1 MGLLYSDEPLEKH
14 HTIPLKQGDTNQ
26 YGNLVWL
33 HKMCHQSI
41 GTKEVENADLICKG
55 ILELK

>member
-41 GTKEVENADLICKG
+41 GTKEVENADLI
-55 ILELK
+55 